1 MSENVFENAAS
12 GSILESIQS
21 EKLKYLRNYKK
32 LKLDVFTAYSPY
44 IYLYCVK
51 FSDES
56 INYLWRYKPKYV

>member
-32 LKLDVFTAYSPY
+32 LKLRCFYS
-44 IYLYCVK
+44 I
-51 FSDES
+51 
-56 INYLWRYKPKYV
+56 